1 MFRRSPESLQ
11 PTMFN
16 SNSTLLSGKS
26 FKIYEGPIA
35 WHNQFRNQVTMR
47 IDESIFEP
55 LYNKGM
61 GTPNASIRILIS
73 MMILKEAE
81 GLSDQKLFENCRF
94 NFLTIPIVISQQR
107 RQQSQGICCHP
118 VTESCDDD
126 QELNL
131 IGNVEVREVSTS
143 DTDFLQDGTC
153 RAQRSVYRKNRT
165 YSCRWGLS

>member
-11 PTMFN
+11 PTIFN

-26 FKIYEGPIA
+26 LKIYEDPMA

-81 GLSDQKLFENCRF
+81 GLSDQKLF
-94 NFLTIPIVISQQR
+94 
-107 RQQSQGICCHP
+107 
-118 VTESCDDD
+118 
-126 QELNL
+126 
-131 IGNVEVREVSTS
+131 
-143 DTDFLQDGTC
+143 
-153 RAQRSVYRKNRT
+153 
-165 YSCRWGLS
+165 